1 MFAFLMAVSFVPVSV
16 FGQFDLQ
23 LSIANPDDF
32 SAAELAITQEAMQ
45 IAEVVWE
52 REILG
57 YQPGITQTTLPISIE
72 GTTTGFANANG
83 LTPFFEGGFWIFQA
97 GEIRINRGILEDFSD
112 FRGQG
117 LNVIDELIA
126 HEIGHV
132 LGIGTTWVANGVYV
146 PGSGQYTGQFG
157 LAAYR
162 EEFDPDAE
170 FIPVELSGPPGSR
183 DVHWD
188 QIFRGAGEAG
198 EGDPFDL
205 SPLTGIVDDQD
216 RDLAG
221 ELLTAAL
228 DPDIGAPFLARFT
241 VESLRD
247 VGFEVRPA
255 AIPEPSAVFVWFAGT
270 TLLASRRRRS

>member
-97 GEIRINRGILEDFSD
+97 AIRP
-112 FRGQG
+112 
-117 LNVIDELIA
+117 LN
-126 HEIGHV
+126 
-132 LGIGTTWVANGVYV
+132 
-146 PGSGQYTGQFG
+146 S
-157 LAAYR
+157 
-162 EEFDPDAE
+162 
-170 FIPVELSGPPGSR
+170 
-183 DVHWD
+183 
-188 QIFRGAGEAG
+188 
-198 EGDPFDL
+198 
-205 SPLTGIVDDQD
+205 IVWMV
-216 RDLAG
+216 
-221 ELLTAAL
+221 
-228 DPDIGAPFLARFT
+228 LAR
-241 VESLRD
+241 S
-247 VGFEVRPA
+247 
-255 AIPEPSAVFVWFAGT
+255 
-270 TLLASRRRRS
+270 